1 MAEANEVG
9 SRIRW
14 GGMTRKLILA
24 AALVG
29 LAYVSYRL
37 IFPRPFSPSQNTY
50 TRGDLTAQ
58 VTPGSMEV
66 DWISGSL
73 DCAKGDGLA
82 IQVHPYD
89 SATYILRQ
97 SPCADFEAP
106 FMYLL
111 IGQTRAFL
119 LDTGAV
125 AAEGVAPVART
136 IMNLL
141 AEHGQPRLPLIV
153 AHSHG
158 HFDHRAGDDQFLGL
172 PDVVIVG
179 HEPAEVQ
186 RFFGLD
192 NWPDG
197 AASFDLGGRSLEI
210 LPIPGHHPAGIAVYD
225 TLTGM
230 LLTGDNLLPGR
241 VYISDLDSFRASSQ
255 RLVEFVKNRPV
266 SHVLGGHL
274 EMDNG
279 GMLYGPNSTYH
290 PDERDLQMTREHVLA
305 LDEALGDFGRFTL
318 SSTQDDFVLVNTGF
332 ILTGIGGIAAGFVG
346 ALLLLGFRFV
356 RRRRS
361 RP

>member
-1 MAEANEVG
+1 M
-9 SRIRW
+9 
-14 GGMTRKLILA
+14 MRKLILT

-29 LAYVSYRL
+29 LAYAGYRL
-37 IFPRPFSPSQNTY
+37 ISPRPFSPSQNTY
-50 TRGDLTAQ
+50 TSESGDLTAQ

-66 DWISGSL
+66 DWVSGSP
-73 DCAKGDGLA
+73 DCAKSDGPA
-82 IQVHPYD
+82 IQVHQYN

-97 SPCADFEAP
+97 SPCAEFEAP

-125 AAEGVAPVART
+125 AAADVAPVAPT
-136 IMNLL
+136 VMDLL
-141 AEHGQPRLPLIV
+141 AEQGQPRLPLIV
-153 AHSHG
+153 AHSHS
-158 HFDHRAGDDQFLGL
+158 HFDHRRGDDQFLGL

-186 RFFGLD
+186 MFFGLE
-192 NWPDG
+192 NWPEG
-197 AASFDLGGRSLEI
+197 VASFNLGGRSLEI
-210 LPIPGHHPAGIAVYD
+210 LPTPGHHPAGIAVYD

-255 RLVEFVKNRPV
+255 RLVEFIEDRPV

-274 EMDNG
+274 EMDNE
-279 GMLYGPNSTYH
+279 GMLYEPSSTYH

-305 LDEALGDFGRFTL
+305 LDQALGDFGRF
-318 SSTQDDFVLVNTGF
+318 SIYSPQDDFVLVNTGN
-332 ILTGIGGIAAGFVG
+332 ILTGIGGIVAVFVG
-346 ALLLLGFRFV
+346 ALVLLGFRFV

-361 RP
+361 RAVTALIP